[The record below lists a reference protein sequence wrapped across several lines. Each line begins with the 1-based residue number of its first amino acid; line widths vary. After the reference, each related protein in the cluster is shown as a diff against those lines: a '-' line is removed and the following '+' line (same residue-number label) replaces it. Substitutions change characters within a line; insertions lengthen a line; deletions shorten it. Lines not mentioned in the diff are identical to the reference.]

1 MYRGAEDTNPPTSDA
16 TPHSRNLHMNR
27 RSFLARAASLL
38 ALPLLVLAAAPAQ
51 PAAGTTTVIIVRH
64 GEKEAE
70 PPDDPE
76 LSPAGQVRAMA
87 LAEAVRGAG
96 ISAIYSTRYKR
107 TQGTARPASEQ
118 LKVPITTFDAAPG
131 ERDYG
136 RVYAGEILSKQRGR
150 TVLVV
155 GHSNT
160 VPSILRGLGIADAPS
175 ISNPEYDNFFVVTV
189 PETGPA
195 RLIRA
200 RYGAAR

>member
-1 MYRGAEDTNPPTSDA
+1 
-16 TPHSRNLHMNR
+16 MNR
-27 RSFLARAASLL
+27 RTFLTRAASLL
-38 ALPLLVLAAAPAQ
+38 ALPFVVLAAAPAQ
-51 PAAGTTTVIIVRH
+51 PAAGTTTIIIVRH

-70 PPDDPE
+70 PADDPA
-76 LSPAGQVRAMA
+76 LSAAGEARAMA
-87 LAEAVRGAG
+87 LADAVRGSG

-107 TQGTARPASEQ
+107 TQGTARPTSEQ

-131 ERDYG
+131 ARDYG
-136 RVYAGEILSKQRGR
+136 QVYAGEILAKQRGK

-175 ISNPEYDNFFVVTV
+175 ISDPEYDNFFVVTV

-195 RLIRA
+195 RVIRA